1 MSELKPII
9 EESFKQYAGAVI
21 QSRAL
26 VDSRDCLKPSA
37 RQIFYCLYTDK
48 FIHSKPFNKTLKAIG
63 SAFRMYIH
71 GDSSAEGII
80 MRAGQPFA
88 MRYPLVDVE
97 GSFGN
102 IQESGNWSA
111 PRYTGARLSELS
123 NYLFN
128 NIDKDTITNWR
139 DNYDDTE
146 QYPTILPSMGFY
158 NLVNGTS
165 GIGVGLAS
173 SIPQF
178 NITELN
184 NALIHLLWN
193 PDASFDELYCAP
205 DFATGGLLL
214 NESEVKES
222 LKKGT
227 GKACKLRAVVEYDN
241 AERCFTITEIP
252 YSVYTNTICEQLEK
266 IIESDENPGIDRFN
280 DLSKQTPNFKIY
292 LTKTAR
298 PNKVLTYLYKNTSL
312 QYHYGINMTMLENG
326 HYPKVFSWKETLQS
340 HINHEIEVYTRAFQF
355 DLNKI
360 KARLHIIEGLLKA
373 IDMIDEVIKTIKGSE
388 STQTANIALQK
399 LLSIDHEQ
407 AKAILDIKL
416 SKLAHLEVNKLIT
429 EQSNLIAEQSRIEN
443 ILSHDELLKK
453 EIESG
458 LRMVA
463 QKFGDARRTKILNT
477 EKDDD
482 DVIEEKSLLLQL
494 TNQNNL
500 IATESST
507 LYVQRRGSVGSK
519 FKLGSNE
526 YIISA
531 CAARSLDNI
540 LFFTQNGMSYQR
552 SAAELEINEKISL
565 DTLLNLGINDKIC
578 AMTSF
583 NKNRG
588 AQNTIIITEQGILK
602 KSLLSEYNSNRRAA
616 LKAIDLAANDKI
628 ISILFLQDEPIGILT
643 RQGNLMICNTKDIRA
658 IGRTAKGIKGI
669 TLSSGDVVVAA
680 QVINKPSTYLFVSK
694 KGYTKRINHTEV
706 SITSRAT
713 KGVKIQKLNS
723 DDEMVGFLPL
733 TTENEVIFV
742 TSAARL
748 KIKVDDINILGR
760 TAMGV
765 QSAKLVAGTH
775 VVGLTT

>member
-1 MSELKPII
+1 MN
-9 EESFKQYAGAVI
+9 KQK
-21 QSRAL
+21 QSL
-26 VDSRDCLKPSA
+26 
-37 RQIFYCLYTDK
+37 
-48 FIHSKPFNKTLKAIG
+48 
-63 SAFRMYIH
+63 
-71 GDSSAEGII
+71 
-80 MRAGQPFA
+80 
-88 MRYPLVDVE
+88 
-97 GSFGN
+97 
-102 IQESGNWSA
+102 
-111 PRYTGARLSELS
+111 
-123 NYLFN
+123 
-128 NIDKDTITNWR
+128 
-139 DNYDDTE
+139 
-146 QYPTILPSMGFY
+146 
-158 NLVNGTS
+158 
-165 GIGVGLAS
+165 
-173 SIPQF
+173 
-178 NITELN
+178 
-184 NALIHLLWN
+184 
-193 PDASFDELYCAP
+193 
-205 DFATGGLLL
+205 
-214 NESEVKES
+214 
-222 LKKGT
+222 
-227 GKACKLRAVVEYDN
+227 
-241 AERCFTITEIP
+241 
-252 YSVYTNTICEQLEK
+252 
-266 IIESDENPGIDRFN
+266 
-280 DLSKQTPNFKIY
+280 
-292 LTKTAR
+292 
-298 PNKVLTYLYKNTSL
+298 
-312 QYHYGINMTMLENG
+312 
-326 HYPKVFSWKETLQS
+326 
-340 HINHEIEVYTRAFQF
+340 
-355 DLNKI
+355 
-360 KARLHIIEGLLKA
+360 
-373 IDMIDEVIKTIKGSE
+373 
-388 STQTANIALQK
+388 
-399 LLSIDHEQ
+399 
-407 AKAILDIKL
+407 
-416 SKLAHLEVNKLIT
+416 
-429 EQSNLIAEQSRIEN
+429 
-443 ILSHDELLKK
+443 
-453 EIESG
+453 
-458 LRMVA
+458 
-463 QKFGDARRTKILNT
+463 ILNYQS
-477 EKDDD
+477 
-482 DVIEEKSLLLQL
+482 VEEKSLLLQL

-565 DTLLNLGINDKIC
+565 DTLLNLGAHDKIC

-583 NKNRG
+583 NKNRD

-628 ISILFLQDEPIGILT
+628 ISILFLQEEPIGILT